1 MTFHLFMNLKTLL
14 EKDTE
19 LTQKMRIAEEP
30 GPLRTAAAFFA
41 HSGDS
46 WFWGVGLV
54 TLWFLGNAF
63 WKQWAAVML
72 GALTIMAAI
81 VLIIKFSFRRKRPEG
96 EWGDIY
102 RSTDPHSFP
111 SGHATRA
118 FLLATMGIFLGPL
131 WAALILVILAPLVAL
146 GRVAMGVHYLSDILA
161 GTFLGILGGIIGY
174 AIYPAVYG
182 WFVSWSGWVL
192 W

>member
-1 MTFHLFMNLKTLL
+1 MNLKTLL
-14 EKDTE
+14 EKDAE
-19 LTQKMRIAEEP
+19 YTQKLRIAEEP
-30 GPLRTAAAFFA
+30 GPLRTLAAFFA

-54 TLWFLGNAF
+54 ILWWFGNAF

-72 GALTIMAAI
+72 GGLTIMAAI
-81 VLIIKFSFRRKRPEG
+81 VLTLKFAIRRKRPDG
-96 EWGDIY
+96 DWGDIY

-118 FLLATMGIFLGPL
+118 FFLGTLGVFLGPP
-131 WAALILVILAPLVAL
+131 WAAVLLVILAPLVAL

-161 GTFLGILGGIIGY
+161 GMFLGILGGIIGH
-174 AIYPAVYG
+174 AIYPTIYG

>member
-1 MTFHLFMNLKTLL
+1 MNLKTLL
-14 EKDTE
+14 EKDAE
-19 LTQKMRIAEEP
+19 LTQKMRIAENP

-46 WFWGVGLV
+46 WFWAVALIAIW
-54 TLWFLGNAF
+54 WFGNAF

-72 GALTIMAAI
+72 GALTIMAVI
-81 VLIIKFSFRRKRPEG
+81 VLILKFAIRRRRPEG

-118 FLLATMGIFLGPL
+118 FLLGTMGIFLGPP
-131 WAALILVILAPLVAL
+131 WAAIILVILAPLVAL

-161 GTFLGILGGIIGY
+161 GMFLGIIGGIIGY
-174 AIYPAVYG
+174 SIYPAIYG